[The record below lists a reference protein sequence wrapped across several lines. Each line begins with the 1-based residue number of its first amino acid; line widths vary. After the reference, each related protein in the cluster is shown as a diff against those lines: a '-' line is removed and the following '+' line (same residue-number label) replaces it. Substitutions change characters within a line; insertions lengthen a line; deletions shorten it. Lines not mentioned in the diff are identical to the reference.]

1 MKHIKLPTTIF
12 MAGSLFFLSCN
23 SGNEKESKSVQDSTA
38 TDTTIAK
45 TETITPSITIAD
57 VMTIRHKVADY
68 AKWKASYDGHESVRE
83 GSGLHN
89 FIIVRGTEDS
99 NMVMVVLRM
108 DDVAKAKQFA
118 ASPDLKTRMMKAGVA
133 GPAYID
139 YEKNIISIA
148 ADAQEPIRL
157 MVKHKVKDFDAWK
170 KVFDD
175 DKQARMDAGLTDR
188 VIAHT
193 VGDDHNVTIIFS
205 VADMA
210 KAKAFINSQDLKDKM
225 KAGGV
230 EGSPTFFF
238 YRVAEKY

>member
-12 MAGSLFFLSCN
+12 VAGSLFFSSCN
-23 SGNEKESKSVQDSTA
+23 SGSEKESKSVQDSTA
-38 TDTTIAK
+38 TDSTIAK

-83 GSGLHN
+83 ASGLHN
-89 FIIVRGTEDS
+89 FIIVRGVEDS

-118 ASPDLKTRMMKAGVA
+118 ASPDLKTRMMKAGA
-133 GPAYID
+133 TGPTYID

-157 MVKHKVKDFDAWK
+157 MVKHKVKDLDAWK
-170 KVFDD
+170 KAFDD

-188 VIAHT
+188 VLAYT
-193 VGDDHNVTIIFS
+193 VGDDHSVTVIFS

-210 KAKAFINSQDLKDKM
+210 KAKAFINSQDLRDKM

-230 EGSPTFFF
+230 QGPPTFFF
-238 YRVAEKY
+238 YQVAEKY